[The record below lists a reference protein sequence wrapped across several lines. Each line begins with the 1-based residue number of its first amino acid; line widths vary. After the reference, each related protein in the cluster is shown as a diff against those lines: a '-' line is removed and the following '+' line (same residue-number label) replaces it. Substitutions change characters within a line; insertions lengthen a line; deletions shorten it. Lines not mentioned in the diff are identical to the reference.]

1 MQFAPLDLA
10 LGSILQSMAAI
21 QTTSPEPEVPPAEV
35 ELPDDWREFHSSL
48 KGYKHEYIKML
59 KEVKDTQLK
68 LRQLRREMN
77 GLEDLLSLAES
88 QSLKSRV
95 TDILEQFQKDNDI
108 EELTKYLST
117 VKGTCAAMKSV
128 LNGTS
133 PEDLA
138 RFQCYICSE
147 NGIDRCFDPCGH
159 SMCDSC
165 WSRVGNM
172 QTPRCPACR
181 EPVRKALKIFTI

>member
-1 MQFAPLDLA
+1 MQFAPLDMA
-10 LGSILQSMAAI
+10 LGSFLQSMAAI
-21 QTTSPEPEVPPAEV
+21 PEPEVPPAEV
-35 ELPDDWREFHSSL
+35 ELPDDWREFHTSL
-48 KGYKHEYIKML
+48 KGYKYEYIKML

-77 GLEDLLSLAES
+77 GLEDVISMTET

-117 VKGTCAAMKSV
+117 LKGTCAAMKTV

-138 RFQCYICSE
+138 HFQCYICSDNYIE
-147 NGIDRCFDPCGH
+147 RCFYPCGH
-159 SMCDSC
+159 CICGSC
-165 WSRVGNM
+165 WSRVGNF
-172 QTPRCPACR
+172 QAPRCPACR
-181 EPVRKALKIFTI
+181 EPLNKALKIYTL

>member
-10 LGSILQSMAAI
+10 LGSLLQSMAAI
-21 QTTSPEPEVPPAEV
+21 PEPEVPPAEV
-35 ELPDDWREFHSSL
+35 ELPDDWREFHTSL

-77 GLEDLLSLAES
+77 GLEDLLSITES

-95 TDILEQFQKDNDI
+95 TDILEQFKKDNDV

-138 RFQCYICSE
+138 QFQCYICSDNYIE
-147 NGIDRCFDPCGH
+147 RCFDPCGH
-159 SMCDSC
+159 CICGSC
-165 WSRVGNM
+165 WSRVGNF
-172 QTPRCPACR
+172 QAPRCPACR
-181 EPVRKALKIFTI
+181 EPINKALKIYTL